1 MSSKKVKKKIKK
13 WPKIILIVFL
23 VIIVVGGTV
32 FGLYKSKIF
41 EKKNKDKK
49 VVEKRKKEK
58 KAVDYEAKIFMVGDA
73 LIHWGVY
80 NDAKQSDG
88 SYDFKPQLEYMKPI
102 VSKYDLAY
110 YNQETVLG
118 GKELGVSSY
127 PRFNSPQEVGDAFID
142 AGFNMVSLATNHT
155 MDKGEAGVLKSVE
168 YWKSHSDIAASGQWS
183 SQEERTASVSKVY
196 EVNNIKY
203 AFISYTIWTNG
214 LETPSGKDY
223 LNNVYSSEKA
233 KADIESVRDKVDFV
247 IVAMHWGTEYSFKK
261 DYKQDEIAAYLSDLG
276 VDLIIGAHPHVI
288 QTVEYINDNKTFVI
302 YSLGNFIS
310 DQLDVDNYTGLAM
323 EVTLKKHIDVDDSIT
338 NTVVDPKAELLYTV
352 TNQSR
357 GYSTN
362 FRVIPYP
369 KLEDNQLKN
378 HAALYEKYK
387 AIVNENYPNLTWGL
401 TWE

>member
-1 MSSKKVKKKIKK
+1 
-13 WPKIILIVFL
+13 
-23 VIIVVGGTV
+23 
-32 FGLYKSKIF
+32 
-41 EKKNKDKK
+41 
-49 VVEKRKKEK
+49 
-58 KAVDYEAKIFMVGDA
+58 MVGDA

-80 NDAKQSDG
+80 NDAKQADG

-183 SQEERTASVSKVY
+183 SQEERTASVSKIY

-214 LETPSGKDY
+214 LETPTGKDY
-223 LNNVYSSEKA
+223 LNNVYSPEKA
-233 KADIESVRDKVDFV
+233 KADIELVRDKVDFV

>member
-1 MSSKKVKKKIKK
+1 M
-13 WPKIILIVFL
+13 
-23 VIIVVGGTV
+23 
-32 FGLYKSKIF
+32 
-41 EKKNKDKK
+41 
-49 VVEKRKKEK
+49 
-58 KAVDYEAKIFMVGDA
+58 
-73 LIHWGVY
+73 
-80 NDAKQSDG
+80 
-88 SYDFKPQLEYMKPI
+88 
-102 VSKYDLAY
+102 
-110 YNQETVLG
+110 
-118 GKELGVSSY
+118 
-127 PRFNSPQEVGDAFID
+127 
-142 AGFNMVSLATNHT
+142 
-155 MDKGEAGVLKSVE
+155 
-168 YWKSHSDIAASGQWS
+168 
-183 SQEERTASVSKVY
+183 
-196 EVNNIKY
+196 
-203 AFISYTIWTNG
+203 
-214 LETPSGKDY
+214 
-223 LNNVYSSEKA
+223 
-233 KADIESVRDKVDFV
+233 VRDKVDFV

-369 KLEDNQLKN
+369 KLEDNQLRN

>member
-1 MSSKKVKKKIKK
+1 MSSRHKKRKLKKL
-13 WPKIILIVFL
+13 PKIIILVVF
-23 VIIVVGGTV
+23 VICICVSG
-32 FGLYKSKIF
+32 FFAYKKF
-41 EKKNKDKK
+41 YDVKKQPEKKKT
-49 VVEKRKKEK
+49 EKKEVK
-58 KAVDYEAKIFMVGDA
+58 KAKDYEAKVFMVGDA

-88 SYDFKPQLEYMKPI
+88 SYDFKPQLEVIKPI
-102 VSKYDLAY
+102 SSKYDIAY

-127 PRFNSPQEVGDAFID
+127 PRFNSPYEVGDAFID

-155 MDKGEAGVLKSVE
+155 MDKGEAGVLNSVN
-168 YWKSHSDIAASGQWS
+168 YWKGHPDIATSGQWS
-183 SQEERTASVSKVY
+183 SEEERTASVSKVY
-196 EVNNIKY
+196 EKNNIKY

-214 LETPSGKDY
+214 LETPAGKTY
-223 LNNVYSSEKA
+223 LNNVYSPEKA

-247 IVAMHWGTEYSFKK
+247 IVAMHWGTEYSFKT
-261 DYKQDEIAAYLSDLG
+261 DYKQDEIAAYLSELG

-288 QTVEYINDNKTFVI
+288 QTVEYINNNKTFVV

-323 EVTLKKHIDVDDSIT
+323 EVTLKKHVDVDDTVT
-338 NTVVDPKAELLYTV
+338 NTVVDPKAELFYTV

-362 FRVIPYP
+362 FKVIPYP
-369 KLEDNQLKN
+369 QVNDSQLRN
-378 HAALYEKYK
+378 HNELYEKYK
-387 AIVNENYPNLTWGL
+387 AIVNESYPNLTWGL